1 MTSTELLDFLGR
13 RIERLIFVGILL
25 ILVCFAE
32 AYVATVNKQ
41 IREDRHAMAIT
52 YLLSRLESD
61 ESRLTE
67 LYQSKSESLSA
78 RNSTISAEGKREK
91 AVNETRIKLGLPP
104 PAPKP
109 KASSQEPVTYGEALR
124 KIVLELR
131 LQYPELGAEF
141 AQHQYSDFTTP
152 PKKLIDTFTE
162 KKKVLESSPTTVWGI
177 QTPRL
182 LQFQYA
188 GIDYKFPFGFVSN
201 TLAIVLAPM
210 IVGWLGALTFTRQ
223 RELLLITSLD
233 DYKLAF
239 PHILNILPVNFI
251 RIERLFQ
258 QTGTAKD
265 RISRRRLNILMAS
278 IFRTFFILL
287 ITLPLVFGFLY
298 SIVQLFDLNKDL
310 GAIFLYVGFFM
321 AFVMFNQMLYLAIQE
336 WTFLHKK
343 EFYE

>member
-1 MTSTELLDFLGR
+1 M
-13 RIERLIFVGILL
+13 ERLIFVGLLL
-25 ILVCFAE
+25 ILLGFAE
-32 AYVATVNKQ
+32 AYMATANKQ

-52 YLLSRLESD
+52 SLLGRLGTE

-67 LYQSKSESLSA
+67 LYQSKSESLST
-78 RNSTISAEGKREK
+78 RSPTVSAKEKREK
-91 AVNETRIKLGLPP
+91 AVSETREKLGLPP

-109 KASSQEPVTYGEALR
+109 EAPPSQEPVTYDEALG

-131 LQYPELGAEF
+131 FQYPELSAEF
-141 AQHQYSDFTTP
+141 AQHQYSDFATP
-152 PKKLIDTFTE
+152 PKKLIEALTE
-162 KKKVLESSPTTVWGI
+162 QKKVLDSSPTTVWGI

-182 LQFQYA
+182 LQIQYA

-223 RELLLITSLD
+223 RELLIITSLD
-233 DYKLAF
+233 DYKLVF

-251 RIERLFQ
+251 KIERLFQ
-258 QTGTAKD
+258 QTGTVKD
-265 RISRRRLNILMAS
+265 RISRRKLNIIFAS

-287 ITLPLVFGFLY
+287 ITLPLVLGFLY
-298 SIVQLFDLNKDL
+298 SVFQLFDFDKDL
-310 GAIFLYVGFFM
+310 GAIFVYIGLFM
-321 AFVMFNQMLYLAIQE
+321 AVVMFFQTAYLAVQE
-336 WTFLHKK
+336 WIFLHKK